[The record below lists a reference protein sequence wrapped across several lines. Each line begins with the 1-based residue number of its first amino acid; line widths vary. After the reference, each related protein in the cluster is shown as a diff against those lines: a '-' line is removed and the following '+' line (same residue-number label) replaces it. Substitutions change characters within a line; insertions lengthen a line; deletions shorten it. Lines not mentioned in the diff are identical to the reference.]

1 MALPLHATATLA
13 FQLRQFPDHRFE
25 FTCEDLRAFSDAGY
39 RYHLLGPSA
48 GPLVP
53 ASPREISYLFPYTR
67 KSFSPATGLYSP
79 SCRAFIPFSHAS
91 FFDEVWNVVSPTNL
105 LWVGLSTMLFPL

>member
-1 MALPLHATATLA
+1 VALPLHATATLA
-13 FQLRQFPDHRFE
+13 FQFRQLSDHRFK
-25 FTCEDLRAFSDAGY
+25 FTGEDLQACPDAGY
-39 RYHLLGPSA
+39 WYHLLGPSV

-53 ASPREISYLFPYTR
+53 ASPWEISYLFPYTR

-79 SCRAFIPFSHAS
+79 SCRAFIPLSHAS

-105 LWVGLSTMLFPL
+105 L

>member
-1 MALPLHATATLA
+1 MKLPILIIGAGGHAAVVADALLA
-13 FQLRQFPDHRFE
+13 AGERVLDIREDLQAFPD
-25 FTCEDLRAFSDAGY
+25 AGHQ
-39 RYHLLGPSA
+39 YHLLGPSV

-53 ASPREISYLFPYTR
+53 ASPREIGYLFPYTR

-79 SCRAFIPFSHAS
+79 SCRAFIPFSHTS

-105 LWVGLSTMLFPL
+105 F